1 MKRNMFF
8 FLAFC
13 CSMTVNAQSKMKEGK
28 RADPLTARPKL
39 IVGLVVDQMRW
50 DYLYRYQDLYSNGG
64 FKRILGQGFSCE
76 NTMIPYIP
84 TYTAVGHSCI
94 YTGSVPAIMGIVG
107 NNWYDRSTGKG
118 MYCTTDTSV
127 VGVGGTGTT
136 GQMSPRNLW
145 ATTITDE
152 LRMSTNFRS
161 KVIGISLKDR
171 GAILPAGHSAN
182 AAYWYDKGKFIS
194 STYYM
199 NALPKWV
206 NDFNAKEYPAKTMNG
221 VWNTLLPI
229 EKYSMSTADAKDHE
243 GTMSGISTNTFPY
256 RFDTV
261 AASKKTETFRYTP
274 FGATYTLDFGK
285 AAIEHEKMGA
295 GAFSDFLCISVS
307 STDYAGHSFGPNSI
321 ELQDIYL
328 RLDKDLESFLQY
340 LDAKLGKGNYL
351 FFLSADHGA
360 AHNVGFMKENKMPA
374 GSFSEAGF
382 KNEINRMIADSTGF
396 TNAVL
401 AIENY
406 QVYLNLDGLQKSG
419 KDAGQ
424 VKQLIMKLLRSKPFV
439 TDVFETS
446 KIQQASIVQP
456 VKEWLINGF
465 STVRSGD
472 IQFLVKPSW
481 FDGSSKGTT
490 HGAWNPYDSHI
501 PLVWYGW
508 GVKPGKTNRETYM
521 TDIAP
526 TIAAMLR
533 IQMPNGCVGK
543 PIPELMK

>member
-1 MKRNMFF
+1 MKKFALI
-8 FLAFC
+8 LAACTLSFT
-13 CSMTVNAQSKMKEGK
+13 MLGQSK
-28 RADPLTARPKL
+28 TAVSKTNLPAASRPKL

-50 DYLYRYQDLYSNGG
+50 DYLYRYNDLYGNGG
-64 FKRILGQGFSCE
+64 FKRILRQGFSCE

-107 NNWYDRSTGKG
+107 NNWYDKSIRKG

-127 VGVGGTGTT
+127 QGVGGTGAA
-136 GQMSPRNLW
+136 GQMSPKNLW
-145 ATTITDE
+145 ATSITDE
-152 LRMSTNFRS
+152 LQMSTNFRS

-171 GAILPAGHSAN
+171 GAILPAGHSAT

-206 NDFNAKEYPAKTMNG
+206 NDFNAKDYPAKTMNG

-229 EKYSMSTADAKDHE
+229 EKYSMSTADAKHHE
-243 GTMSGISTNTFPY
+243 GTMPGISTNTFPY

-261 AASKKTETFRYTP
+261 AASKKPETFRYTP
-274 FGATYTLDFGK
+274 FGSTYTIDFAK
-285 AAIEHEKMGA
+285 AALENEKMGV
-295 GAFSDFLCISVS
+295 GAFTDFLCISVS

-321 ELQDIYL
+321 ELEDTYL

-340 LDAKLGKGNYL
+340 LDAKVGKGNYL

-374 GSFSEAGF
+374 GNFSEGSF
-382 KNEINRMIADSTGF
+382 KTELNKMIADSTGLS
-396 TNAVL
+396 NAVL
-401 AIENY
+401 AVENY
-406 QVYLNLDGLQKSG
+406 QVYIDFDGLQKSG
-419 KDAGQ
+419 KDVGF
-424 VKQLIMKLLRSKPFV
+424 VKQLIMKALRMKPFV

-446 KIQQASIVQP
+446 KIQQASIAQP
-456 VKEWLINGF
+456 IKERLINGF
-465 STVRSGD
+465 SAVRSGD

-481 FDGSSKGTT
+481 FDGSEKGTT

-501 PLVWYGW
+501 PLVWFGW
-508 GVKPGKTNRETYM
+508 GVKAGKTNRETYM

-526 TIAAMLR
+526 TIAAMLQ
-533 IQMPNGCVGK
+533 IQMPNGCVGRV
-543 PIPELMK
+543 IPEVMK